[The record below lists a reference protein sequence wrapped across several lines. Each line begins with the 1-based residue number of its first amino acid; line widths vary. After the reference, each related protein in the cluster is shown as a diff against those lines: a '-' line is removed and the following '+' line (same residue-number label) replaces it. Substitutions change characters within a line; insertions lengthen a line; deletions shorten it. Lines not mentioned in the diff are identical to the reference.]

1 MWNLLTRMVGWIY
14 PLSTPPLS
22 NHSKSMDEDLIKDW
36 QWLLSTG
43 EEIAL
48 KQDERRS
55 ADIRK
60 ELDVIKKVT
69 NSVKYRKCIF
79 SEVTKY
85 IDTLSPEMVSVLQN
99 SRLDASKR
107 DRIFRD
113 IIRSV
118 SQRWLL
124 NILINIFM
132 AGDSGIPYETIISE
146 NTNFLSH
153 PVDISAFIAS
163 NPEAFTARWNEQPY
177 KKNICGEIASM
188 AFYASH
194 PTQEKGLTVPL
205 ITDIL
210 WSMHVCLSREIS
222 TDLNRVLSPQE
233 YEYLT
238 QIVLSILQDLV
249 SLWYKTTQKV
259 GDISNRAGRLP
270 EKWNLDR
277 QKEDVRLATLKASG
291 VSARYND
298 GPNDDLWRSH
308 IEAVNTQNFIKQSQI
323 LESKDVFVNRKKQ
336 LENSL
341 IFTPK
346 ILGKIGPKKH
356 ST

>member
-1 MWNLLTRMVGWIY
+1 MWNILTRMVGWVY

-22 NHSKSMDEDLIKDW
+22 NSSKQMDEDLIKDW
-36 QWLLSTG
+36 QWLLSTS

-85 IDTLSPEMVSVLQN
+85 IDTLSLEMVTVLQN

-118 SQRWLL
+118 SGCWLL
-124 NILINIFM
+124 NILTDIFM
-132 AGDSGIPYETIISE
+132 ARDFNSTCETNISE
-146 NTNFLSH
+146 NANFLSH
-153 PVDISAFIAS
+153 PFDVSAFIAS
-163 NPEAFTARWNEQPY
+163 NPESFTSRWNEQPY
-177 KKNICGEIASM
+177 KKNICGELASM

-210 WSMHVCLSREIS
+210 WSIHVCLSREIS
-222 TDLNRVLSPQE
+222 ADLNRVLSTQE

-238 QIVLSILQDLV
+238 RKVLSILPDLV
-249 SLWYKTTQKV
+249 SLWYTTTQKV
-259 GDISNRAGRLP
+259 GDIANRAGCLP

-277 QKEDVRLATLKASG
+277 QKEDIRLATLKASG

-308 IEAVNTQNFIKQSQI
+308 IEAVNTQNSIKQSQI

-346 ILGKIGPKKH
+346 IPVKIDPRK
-356 ST
+356 